1 MPRLARKPAPLPRHR
16 VTLRFDLAHGGRI
29 GPGKIALLEAIA
41 ETGSISAAGRKLKM
55 SYRRAW
61 DLVEALNQA
70 LGAAVVHT
78 ATGGAGGGG
87 AQLTPLGARLIAV
100 YRELE
105 RETDARA
112 LPRIEELLAAGRS
125 TSG

>member
-1 MPRLARKPAPLPRHR
+1 MPRLAHKLAPLPRHR
-16 VTLRFDLAHGGRI
+16 VTLRLDLANGARI

-61 DLVEALNQA
+61 DLVEALNSG
-70 LGAAVVHT
+70 LGAPVVQT

-87 AQLTPLGARLIAV
+87 AHLTPLGTALIKE
-100 YRELE
+100 YRSLE
-105 RETDARA
+105 RQIDEAA
-112 LPRIEELLAAGRS
+112 LPRLEALIAAARG
-125 TSG
+125 

>member
-1 MPRLARKPAPLPRHR
+1 MPRLAHKPAPLPRHR
-16 VTLRFDLAHGGRI
+16 VTLRLDLANGARI

-61 DLVEALNQA
+61 DLVEALNSG
-70 LGAAVVHT
+70 LGAPVVQT

-87 AQLTPLGARLIAV
+87 AHLTPLGTALIKE
-100 YRELE
+100 YRSLE
-105 RETDARA
+105 RQIDEAA
-112 LPRIEELLAAGRS
+112 LPRLEALIAAARG
-125 TSG
+125 